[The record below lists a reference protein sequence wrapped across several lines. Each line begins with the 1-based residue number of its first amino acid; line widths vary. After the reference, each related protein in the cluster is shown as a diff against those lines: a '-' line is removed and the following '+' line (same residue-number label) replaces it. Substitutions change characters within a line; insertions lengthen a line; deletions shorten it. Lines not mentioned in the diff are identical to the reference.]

1 LNKNAI
7 VRKIM
12 GVKEV
17 IPHQTNSRQPL
28 TPNNPHSRRER
39 GIFEHFVRVCACASI
54 NLTKREEIR
63 VHLRRSIDT
72 IHRFPDI
79 EKIDKIEKYAHR
91 LHSRI
96 LVCVEEVEGG

>member
-1 LNKNAI
+1 
-7 VRKIM
+7 M
-12 GVKEV
+12 GVWEV
-17 IPHQTNSRQPL
+17 IRTGQIHDSRSPL
-28 TPNNPHSRRER
+28 IIPIQDGSE
-39 GIFEHFVRVCACASI
+39 GFLSVCASI

-79 EKIDKIEKYAHR
+79 EKIDKIETYAHR

-96 LVCVEEVEGG
+96 LVCVEEVEGRIFRTIT